1 MSSKGRMISCDY
13 FAFCKFD
20 AISTEISPIKYF
32 SWMERL
38 TKELYEYICRLA
50 ALVGTQ
56 NFSVDDNRSDLTD
69 PFKPT
74 KLAEDY
80 RAIYDNEWETAYEE
94 LEVVLDEPKI
104 LIYLGKVTWV
114 KYI

>member
-1 MSSKGRMISCDY
+1 M
-13 FAFCKFD
+13 
-20 AISTEISPIKYF
+20 
-32 SWMERL
+32 L
-38 TKELYEYICRLA
+38 HEYICRLA

-74 KLAEDY
+74 TLAEDY

-114 KYI
+114 NDIYNNAILC